1 MAYSGNICG
10 KIMEKGD
17 DLMQANLA
25 DKDYKGKSFEIIDG
39 QVYMMSPVRFTHAIV
54 AGNIYRIFSN
64 YLKGKKCIAIPDGV
78 KVEVTNID
86 NGNKNSLVPDCM
98 IVCDRSKIKN
108 DLIAGA
114 PDLAVEVLSKS
125 TMKIDR
131 TIKKDA
137 YENIGVKEYWI
148 VSASDKFIER
158 YLLVDGKYDLEN
170 VYYLDEDYENF
181 ADDEGTVLPITKIK
195 VSLYDDLYVDLEDV
209 FNF

>member
-1 MAYSGNICG
+1 
-10 KIMEKGD
+10 MEKGD

-78 KVEVTNID
+78 KVEAANI
-86 NGNKNSLVPDCM
+86 NTGNKNSLVPDCM

-114 PDLAVEVLSKS
+114 PDLVVEVLSKS

-148 VSASDKFIER
+148 VSSSDKFIER

>member
-1 MAYSGNICG
+1 
-10 KIMEKGD
+10 MEKGD

-78 KVEVTNID
+78 KVEAANID
-86 NGNKNSLVPDCM
+86 TGNKNSLVPDCM

-114 PDLAVEVLSKS
+114 PDLVVEVLSKS

-148 VSASDKFIER
+148 VSSSDKFIER
-158 YLLVDGKYDLEN
+158 YLLVDGKYDLED

>member
-1 MAYSGNICG
+1 
-10 KIMEKGD
+10 MEKGD

-78 KVEVTNID
+78 KVEAANID
-86 NGNKNSLVPDCM
+86 TGNKNSLVPDCM

-114 PDLAVEVLSKS
+114 PDLVVEVLSKS

-148 VSASDKFIER
+148 VSSSDKFIER

>member
-1 MAYSGNICG
+1 
-10 KIMEKGD
+10 
-17 DLMQANLA
+17 MQINLVE
-25 DKDYKGKSFEIIDG
+25 KDYKGKSFEIIDG
-39 QVYMMSPVRFTHAIV
+39 QVYMMSPVRFTHAII

-86 NGNKNSLVPDCM
+86 TGNKNSLVPDCM

-114 PDLAVEVLSKS
+114 PDLVVEVLSKS

>member
-1 MAYSGNICG
+1 
-10 KIMEKGD
+10 MEKGD

>member
-1 MAYSGNICG
+1 
-10 KIMEKGD
+10 MEKGD
-17 DLMQANLA
+17 DLMQTNLVE
-25 DKDYKGKSFEIIDG
+25 KDYKGKSFEIIDG

-78 KVEVTNID
+78 KVEAANID
-86 NGNKNSLVPDCM
+86 TGNKNSLVPDCM

>member
-17 DLMQANLA
+17 DLMQTNLA

-114 PDLAVEVLSKS
+114 PDLVVEVLSKS

-158 YLLVDGKYDLEN
+158 YLLVDGKYDLED

>member
-1 MAYSGNICG
+1 
-10 KIMEKGD
+10 MEKGD

-25 DKDYKGKSFEIIDG
+25 KKDYKGKSFEIIDG

-114 PDLAVEVLSKS
+114 PDLVVEVLSKS

-148 VSASDKFIER
+148 VSSSDKSIER
-158 YLLVDGKYDLEN
+158 YLLIDGKYELEN

>member
-1 MAYSGNICG
+1 
-10 KIMEKGD
+10 MEKGD
-17 DLMQANLA
+17 DLMQTNLA
-25 DKDYKGKSFEIIDG
+25 KKDYKGKSFEIIDG

-114 PDLAVEVLSKS
+114 PDLVVEVLSKS

-148 VSASDKFIER
+148 VSSSDKSIER
-158 YLLVDGKYDLEN
+158 YLLIDGKYELEN

>member
-1 MAYSGNICG
+1 
-10 KIMEKGD
+10 MEKGD

-125 TMKIDR
+125 TMNIDR

-148 VSASDKFIER
+148 VSSSDKFIER

>member
-1 MAYSGNICG
+1 
-10 KIMEKGD
+10 MEKGD

-114 PDLAVEVLSKS
+114 PDLVVEVLSKS

>member
-1 MAYSGNICG
+1 
-10 KIMEKGD
+10 MEKGD

-114 PDLAVEVLSKS
+114 PDLVVEVLSKS

-181 ADDEGTVLPITKIK
+181 ADDEGTVLSITKIK

>member
-1 MAYSGNICG
+1 
-10 KIMEKGD
+10 
-17 DLMQANLA
+17 MQANLA

>member
-1 MAYSGNICG
+1 
-10 KIMEKGD
+10 MEKGD
-17 DLMQANLA
+17 DLMQTNLA
-25 DKDYKGKSFEIIDG
+25 KKDYKGKSFEIIDG

-158 YLLVDGKYDLEN
+158 YLLVDGKYDLED

>member
-1 MAYSGNICG
+1 
-10 KIMEKGD
+10 
-17 DLMQANLA
+17 MQTNLA
-25 DKDYKGKSFEIIDG
+25 KKDYKGKSFEIIDG

>member
-1 MAYSGNICG
+1 
-10 KIMEKGD
+10 MEKGD

-114 PDLAVEVLSKS
+114 PDLVVEVLSKS

-158 YLLVDGKYDLEN
+158 YLLVDGKYDLED

>member
-1 MAYSGNICG
+1 
-10 KIMEKGD
+10 MEKGD

-25 DKDYKGKSFEIIDG
+25 DKDYKGKSFEIIEG

>member
-1 MAYSGNICG
+1 
-10 KIMEKGD
+10 MEKGD

-25 DKDYKGKSFEIIDG
+25 KKDYKGKSFEIIDG

-114 PDLAVEVLSKS
+114 PDLVVEVLSKS

-158 YLLVDGKYDLEN
+158 YLLVDGKYDLED

>member
-1 MAYSGNICG
+1 
-10 KIMEKGD
+10 MEKGD

-114 PDLAVEVLSKS
+114 PDLVVEVLSKS

-148 VSASDKFIER
+148 VSSSDKSIER
-158 YLLVDGKYDLEN
+158 YLLIDGKYELEN

>member
-1 MAYSGNICG
+1 
-10 KIMEKGD
+10 MEKGD

-195 VSLYDDLYVDLEDV
+195 VSLYDDLYVDLEDI

>member
-1 MAYSGNICG
+1 
-10 KIMEKGD
+10 MEKGD

-158 YLLVDGKYDLEN
+158 YLLVDGKYDLED

>member
-1 MAYSGNICG
+1 
-10 KIMEKGD
+10 MEKGD

-25 DKDYKGKSFEIIDG
+25 DQDYKGKSFEIIDG

-114 PDLAVEVLSKS
+114 PDLVVEVLSKS

-181 ADDEGTVLPITKIK
+181 ADDEGTVLSITKIK

>member
-1 MAYSGNICG
+1 
-10 KIMEKGD
+10 MEKGD
-17 DLMQANLA
+17 DLMQTNLA
-25 DKDYKGKSFEIIDG
+25 KKDYKGKSFEIIDG

-114 PDLAVEVLSKS
+114 PDLVVEVLSKS

>member
-1 MAYSGNICG
+1 
-10 KIMEKGD
+10 MEKGD
-17 DLMQANLA
+17 DLMQTNLA
-25 DKDYKGKSFEIIDG
+25 KKDYKGKSFEIIDG